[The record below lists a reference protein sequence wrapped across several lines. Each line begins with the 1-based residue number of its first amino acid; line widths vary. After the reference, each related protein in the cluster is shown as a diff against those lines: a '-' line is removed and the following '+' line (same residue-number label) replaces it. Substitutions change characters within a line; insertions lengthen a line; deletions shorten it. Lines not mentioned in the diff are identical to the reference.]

1 MNWLRKISELSEQ
14 SLDRL
19 KSTYNQIIDQKE
31 CGDYELYLI
40 FFEPMNI
47 YQVAIQRKGLDFT
60 DIEQQTSKQEI
71 LFTQN
76 PDLKQIKSTLLSWK
90 STYGDLIVKSHDL
103 SKTQKYFNILSGLGL
118 NPEWK
123 SFGPIRVI
131 KI

>member
-1 MNWLRKISELSEQ
+1 MNWLYRCSGLSEQ
-14 SLDRL
+14 ALERL
-19 KSTYNQIIDQKE
+19 RGTRNRVIDQRI
-31 CGDYELYLI
+31 CGDYELCLI
-40 FFEPMNI
+40 LFEPMNI